1 MTHSDDFDGPEI
13 LRDNV
18 PHFTHRID
26 RLMDPMIDP

>member
-18 PHFTHRID
+18 PYFTHRID